1 MRRRILCL
9 FLEFDWWESARPLT
23 YPAQLGLEEGL
34 RANGCRPVTVTT
46 PWLPRL
52 KEICGAQRFDQVWV
66 EIVHQKALD
75 DDVLDF
81 LGGLAPVRVG
91 LLLESLHYD
100 EATYAGSPHYRARAA
115 NVRHRLK

>member
-81 LGGLAPVRVG
+81 LGGLAPVRVA
-91 LLLESLHYD
+91 SSSSRC
-100 EATYAGSPHYRARAA
+100 TMT
-115 NVRHRLK
+115 RLPTPAPRTTGP